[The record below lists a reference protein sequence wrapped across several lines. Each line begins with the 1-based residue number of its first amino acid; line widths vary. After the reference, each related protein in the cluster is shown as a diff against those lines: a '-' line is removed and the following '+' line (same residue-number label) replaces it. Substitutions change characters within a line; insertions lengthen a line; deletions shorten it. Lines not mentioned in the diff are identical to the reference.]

1 MFIAIVHE
9 IAEIR
14 IPRGFWLQGKIQS
27 CTIHAARPCE
37 RAALD

>member
-1 MFIAIVHE
+1 MRIAIAHE

-14 IPRGFWLQGKIQS
+14 IPGGFGLKAEFRG